1 MAEENFREA
10 FSLFPACQKLLPHLY
25 PSIRGDLQGD
35 LRRICILFTKFESP
49 DIRLN
54 GSEKTLLTY
63 IQKYRG
69 LRGCWME
76 GFTACLQMRL
86 VQNMY
91 TLTYIHKNGSLV
103 PLFWKMFTDCLQM
116 PSLNS
121 HRKMKTAPP
130 SKKYLSPIRTKK

>member
-35 LRRICILFTKFESP
+35 LRRICVLFTKFESP

-63 IQKYRG
+63 MKIYRG
-69 LRGCWME
+69 LRGCFE
-76 GFTACLQMRL
+76 G
-86 VQNMY
+86 
-91 TLTYIHKNGSLV
+91 
-103 PLFWKMFTDCLQM
+103 
-116 PSLNS
+116 
-121 HRKMKTAPP
+121 
-130 SKKYLSPIRTKK
+130 

>member
-35 LRRICILFTKFESP
+35 LRMIYILFTIFEST

-63 IQKYRG
+63 IQKHRG
-69 LRGCWME
+69 LRGCLRE
-76 GFTACLQMRL
+76 GFTACLQ
-86 VQNMY
+86 
-91 TLTYIHKNGSLV
+91 NGLAR
-103 PLFWKMFTDCLQM
+103 
-116 PSLNS
+116 N
-121 HRKMKTAPP
+121 
-130 SKKYLSPIRTKK
+130 I

>member
-35 LRRICILFTKFESP
+35 LRMIYILFTMFEST

-63 IQKYRG
+63 IQKYRDLWG
-69 LRGCWME
+69 CLRE
-76 GFTACLQMRL
+76 GFTTCLQNWLAR
-86 VQNMY
+86 N
-91 TLTYIHKNGSLV
+91 I
-103 PLFWKMFTDCLQM
+103 
-116 PSLNS
+116 
-121 HRKMKTAPP
+121 
-130 SKKYLSPIRTKK
+130 